1 MATNPFEMLKNL
13 QGLQAKMGEMQ
24 EKLKSVR
31 VTGSAGGG
39 MVTVELNGELRVEKV
54 TISPEAVDPADIRM
68 LEDLVLAAL
77 SDAHGQLKEKLRD
90 EMAQTAGLARPASRP
105 LRHVSLGRPAVNALE
120 RLAAGLARLPG
131 LGRKSASRIA
141 YFLLGADSAFVQS
154 LAEDLAA
161 LQRTI
166 RPCSICGT
174 WTDIDPCA
182 ICTDTSRD
190 DSELCVV
197 EEPRDVATIESIRDF
212 RGRYHVLMGA
222 ISPIDGVGPGN
233 LRIASLI
240 ERVHRGGV
248 QEVILATNPTV
259 EGETT
264 ALYLVKALKGT
275 GVKVS
280 RIAFGL
286 PVGGDME
293 FADRQTLSRS
303 FKGRTQIQG

>member
-1 MATNPFEMLKNL
+1 
-13 QGLQAKMGEMQ
+13 
-24 EKLKSVR
+24 
-31 VTGSAGGG
+31 
-39 MVTVELNGELRVEKV
+39 
-54 TISPEAVDPADIRM
+54 
-68 LEDLVLAAL
+68 
-77 SDAHGQLKEKLRD
+77 
-90 EMAQTAGLARPASRP
+90 
-105 LRHVSLGRPAVNALE
+105 VNALE

-141 YFLLGADSAFVQS
+141 YYLLGADSAFVQS
-154 LAEDLAA
+154 IAEDIAA

-166 RPCSICGT
+166 KPCSICGT
-174 WTDIDPCA
+174 YTDVDPCA
-182 ICTDTSRD
+182 ICSDSSRD
-190 DSELCVV
+190 DAELCVV

-212 RGRYHVLMGA
+212 RGRYHVLGGA

-248 QEVILATNPTV
+248 REVILATNPTV

-264 ALYLVKALKGT
+264 AIYLVKALKDT

-286 PVGGDME
+286 PVGGDLE